1 MAKSKTTTTQTSTT
15 LADGVVLHSQV
26 PMQTEL
32 ERIFNWTAKRITLK
46 DGASLD
52 EKTHATIRPAARGH
66 KAKECLGYFK
76 LDGWTTRD
84 GIAIGEIA
92 IIAEK
97 LDRDPFD
104 IAETVIHET
113 VHVWAAHEG
122 VQDCNKSNKHT
133 DVFAKYAERIG
144 LVVEDHGDSKGHA
157 YTSLSDDLR
166 QQLETKLK
174 LKTDVFNMW
183 RLENPPAK
191 KKKSTP
197 KRTVYVCGCNVK
209 ASVSSGVTF
218 DAVCNTCTTA
228 FIPVE

>member
-1 MAKSKTTTTQTSTT
+1 MAKSKTVQTSAT
-15 LADGVVLHSQV
+15 LAAGVVLHSQV

-52 EKTHATIRPAARGH
+52 DKTHATIRPTARGH

-84 GIAIGEIA
+84 GVTIGEIA
-92 IIAEK
+92 IVAEK
-97 LDRDPFD
+97 LDRDPYD

-113 VHVWAAHEG
+113 VHVWAAFEG
-122 VQDCNKSNKHT
+122 VTDCHKSGKHT
-133 DVFAKYAERIG
+133 PEFAKYAERIG
-144 LVVEDHGDSKGHA
+144 LVVEDRGDSKGHA
-157 YTSLSDDLR
+157 YTSLGDDLHKA
-166 QQLETKLK
+166 LETKLK

-183 RLENPPAK
+183 RLDNPPAK
-191 KKKSTP
+191 KKKSAP
-197 KRTVYVCGCNVK
+197 KRTVYVCGCDIK

-218 DAVCNTCTTA
+218 DAVCNACATT
-228 FIPVE
+228 FVPVE